1 MRGRKE
7 VSDGGVNMKEWFT
20 HAVTERWSRED
31 EVGKYKIE
39 TDFASQAGNFKLIS
53 EFY

>member
-1 MRGRKE
+1 MQSHKGDQGKI
-7 VSDGGVNMKEWFT
+7 
-20 HAVTERWSRED
+20 

-53 EFY
+53 EFN